1 MWRPDEGADSRSG
14 EALGDGTNQRKVHR
28 QSAPC
33 GHGDMWWDQMT
44 TTELH
49 QDTTSA
55 LALYHAALDERGDK
69 GDTGTKPEDDGAPTT
84 VSDADK
90 GQAVKNEPVQPAA
103 KDELDAA
110 NAVILAKDG
119 KHTIPYSKLE
129 DSRRAEQLAR
139 QNEQAALAAA
149 KAAQEELAAL
159 RAQADQRA
167 AAGVAPTAAD
177 NASAIVQKAL
187 ESGEVDPAI
196 FGDFSE
202 GAMAKGIATMVREGL
217 TQGFTALR
225 EELAPIKNQHQM
237 SEVEKHYGAI
247 YQAHP
252 DADSVVES
260 QELEN
265 WLASKP
271 SFAQTAYR
279 SVLDPA
285 SKSTAQQVIELFDT
299 FKKETGATQAA
310 AAPAP
315 SVDPKAAAKAAI
327 AAIQPAVPTSLS
339 DFPGGRSG
347 PTSLADRMA
356 SMSEVELFNA
366 VNTGDISQAQLND
379 YLNRKF

>member
-1 MWRPDEGADSRSG
+1 
-14 EALGDGTNQRKVHR
+14 
-28 QSAPC
+28 
-33 GHGDMWWDQMT
+33 MT
-44 TTELH
+44 TTDMH
-49 QDTTSA
+49 QDTTTSA
-55 LALYHAALDERGDK
+55 LALYHAAMLEEQAGT
-69 GDTGTKPEDDGAPTT
+69 GDTGGKPESDGAPTT
-84 VSDADK
+84 VSDADQ
-90 GQAVKNEPVQPAA
+90 GQVVKNEPVQPAP
-103 KDELDAA
+103 KDEPDPA

-129 DSRRAEQLAR
+129 EAR
-139 QNEQAALAAA
+139 QNEQAARAAA
-149 KAAQEELAAL
+149 KAAQDELAAL

-167 AAGVAPTAAD
+167 AAGVAPTAVD

-225 EELAPIKNQHQM
+225 EELAPIKDQHQI

-252 DADSVVES
+252 DADSVAES
-260 QELEN
+260 KELES

-279 SVLDPA
+279 AVLAPE
-285 SKSTAQQVIELFDT
+285 SKSTAKQVIELFDT

-310 AAPAP
+310 SAPAP

-327 AAIQPAVPTSLS
+327 AAIPPAVPTSLS

-347 PTSLADRMA
+347 PTSFADRMA

-366 VNTGDISQAQLND
+366 VNTGEISQAQLND
-379 YLNRKF
+379 YLNRTL

>member
-1 MWRPDEGADSRSG
+1 
-14 EALGDGTNQRKVHR
+14 
-28 QSAPC
+28 
-33 GHGDMWWDQMT
+33 MWWDQMT

-55 LALYHAALDERGDK
+55 LALYHAALDEQGGK
-69 GDTGTKPEDDGAPTT
+69 GDTGPKPEDDGAPTT

-90 GQAVKNEPVQPAA
+90 GAEPKNEPVQPAA
-103 KDELDAA
+103 KEELDPA

-119 KHTIPYSKLE
+119 KHHIPYSKLE
-129 DSRRAEQLAR
+129 EARR
-139 QNEQAALAAA
+139 NEQTARAAA
-149 KAAQEELAAL
+149 QAAQDELAAL
-159 RAQADQRA
+159 RAQAEQRA

-202 GAMAKGIATMVREGL
+202 GAMAKGIATLVSQGL

-225 EELAPIKNQHQM
+225 QELAPITMQHQM

-260 QELEN
+260 QELDSWIN
-265 WLASKP
+265 SKP
-271 SFAQTAYR
+271 SFVRDAYR
-279 SVLDPA
+279 AVLDPQGQG
-285 SKSTAQQVIELFDT
+285 TAAQVIELFDT
-299 FKKETGATQAA
+299 FKKETGATKAA
-310 AAPAP
+310 PAPAP

-327 AAIQPAVPTSLS
+327 AAAQPAVPTSLS
-339 DFPGGRSG
+339 DFPGGRAG
-347 PTSLADRMA
+347 PTSLTDRMA

-366 VNTGDISQAQLND
+366 VNTGEISQAQLND
-379 YLNRKF
+379 YLNRTL

>member
-1 MWRPDEGADSRSG
+1 
-14 EALGDGTNQRKVHR
+14 
-28 QSAPC
+28 
-33 GHGDMWWDQMT
+33 MT
-44 TTELH
+44 TTDMH
-49 QDTTSA
+49 QDTTTSA
-55 LALYHAALDERGDK
+55 LALYHAAMLEEQAGK
-69 GDTGTKPEDDGAPTT
+69 GDTGGKPESDGAPTT

-90 GQAVKNEPVQPAA
+90 GQVVKNEPVQPAE

-237 SEVEKHYGAI
+237 SEVEKHYDAI

-252 DADSVVES
+252 DADSVAES
-260 QELEN
+260 KELES

-271 SFAQTAYR
+271 SFAQNAYR
-279 SVLDPA
+279 AVLAPE